1 MPVKEKKTSRA
12 EFAYDTLKRRILDNQ
27 LPPGAMLSEVA
38 LAQKL
43 NMSRTPIREALKM
56 LMRDDLVE
64 IRDGVGTFVK
74 SATQKDI
81 EDAYAVR
88 QALEVLAARTAIGAF
103 SPEELDALEARFR
116 SLQVRLEQGET
127 VRVEEFADADWALH
141 DQILQKSGNRYAQKA
156 TNDLRAVLRRYQYL
170 SVRLLSR
177 VEESLTA
184 TGMISY
190 RAHSPN
196 KLSGGQKQRVAI
208 AGVMAMQPECIV
220 LDEPT
225 AMLDPNGRKEVL
237 RAVRKLNEEK
247 GVTVILITHYME
259 EVVFADRV
267 FVMDNGKLVM
277 QGTPREI
284 FSEVEKL
291 KELRLDVPQVTL
303 LAYELRKNG
312 VDLPEGI
319 LTIEEL
325 VNALCH

>member
-1 MPVKEKKTSRA
+1 MPVKEKKISRA

-38 LAQKL
+38 LAQNL

-177 VEESLTA
+177 VEESLTE
-184 TGMISY
+184 
-190 RAHSPN
+190 H
-196 KLSGGQKQRVAI
+196 LAI
-208 AGVMAMQPECIV
+208 LDCIRHRD
-220 LDEPT
+220 LARLT
-225 AMLDPNGRKEVL
+225 
-237 RAVRKLNEEK
+237 
-247 GVTVILITHYME
+247 
-259 EVVFADRV
+259 
-267 FVMDNGKLVM
+267 
-277 QGTPREI
+277 
-284 FSEVEKL
+284 
-291 KELRLDVPQVTL
+291 ELLENHIQ
-303 LAYELRKNG
+303 Y
-312 VDLPEGI
+312 
-319 LTIEEL
+319 
-325 VNALCH
+325 